1 MFPKKRLT
9 ILRPLENDTYGIYDP
24 LGVYYLFIYLFI
36 LCLLLT
42 ALQLY
47 IYTHKKKDYSSQG
60 KTTCDAN

>member
-36 LCLLLT
+36 
-42 ALQLY
+42 
-47 IYTHKKKDYSSQG
+47 YSLFIVDSF
-60 KTTCDAN
+60 TIVHIHT